1 MFTRAIPPRAMSAC
15 IGFLP
20 RKRYWPAIPRCGRPC
35 FLRIKTR
42 ITVRYLVQSKPL
54 DINQTLSELEAKGE
68 KGLLAGLRKVT
79 EFAVINNIK
88 TYDFFWKTANEELQ
102 IIMGRISSRLQD
114 KLKEKGDWEIYPFA
128 VHDLISRGRVAV
140 KGRDVYID
148 GQKMPAWGYRLDEN
162 K

>member
-1 MFTRAIPPRAMSAC
+1 MIGLHWISAAKAILAGDTS
-15 IGFLP
+15 
-20 RKRYWPAIPRCGRPC
+20 
-35 FLRIKTR
+35 LRSTLFFADKNEDNGP
-42 ITVRYLVQSKPL
+42 VLVQSKPL

-140 KGRDVYID
+140 DGRNVYID
-148 GQKMPAWGYRLDEN
+148 GKKMPAWGYRLDEN